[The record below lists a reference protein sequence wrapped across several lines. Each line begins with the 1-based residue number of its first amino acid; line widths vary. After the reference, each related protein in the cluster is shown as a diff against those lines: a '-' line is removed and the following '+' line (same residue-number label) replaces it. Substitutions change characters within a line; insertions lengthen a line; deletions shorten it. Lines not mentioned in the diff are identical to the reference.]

1 MVHRHVDAD
10 HRTTVVSANSL
21 ASQAGGAA
29 SGIVLGV
36 VADATS
42 ISAAMIVAGVILL
55 GAAPLYLVRPS
66 RPPAEIRSVEHVRR
80 EDASAVG
87 GRQR

>member
-1 MVHRHVDAD
+1 MVHRNVDAD

-21 ASQAGGAA
+21 AAQAGGAA

-55 GAAPLYLVRPS
+55 GAAPLYLVRPT
-66 RPPAEIRSVEHVRR
+66 RPPAHTHSVEAVRLP
-80 EDASAVG
+80 ESSAVG
-87 GRQR
+87 G